1 MFVRV
6 YKNTEQR
13 QLYFDLKW
21 MFQKSNGLTKTIGVY
36 AIYNDDICVYVG
48 QSKNI
53 ASRLATHLSG
63 RYKKA
68 TKILVFE
75 DLEYVTSPESD
86 TKMLIETEKYLIKKL
101 SPIENI
107 LADHTIEI
115 NNDNLMSQFHDMEKG
130 APITF
135 NQCSEY
141 EIINYGC
148 TIEFSDY
155 GDGGNDEH

>member
-6 YKNTEQR
+6 YKSTEQR

-86 TKMLIETEKYLIKKL
+86 TEMLIETEKYLIKKL

-115 NNDNLMSQFHDMEKG
+115 NNDNLMSQFCDMEKG
-130 APITF
+130 APISF

-141 EIINYGC
+141 KIINYGC
-148 TIEFSDY
+148 TLEFSDY
-155 GDGGNDEH
+155 GDGGEDEH